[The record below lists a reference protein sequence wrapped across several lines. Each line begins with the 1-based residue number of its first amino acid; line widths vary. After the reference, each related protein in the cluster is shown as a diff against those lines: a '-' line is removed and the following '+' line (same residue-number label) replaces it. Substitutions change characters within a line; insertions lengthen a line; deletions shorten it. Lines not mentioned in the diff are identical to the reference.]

1 MDILRPSAVHKV
13 DRAIHCINLHPVD
26 DTIILVFL
34 ILIYWKVIF
43 LVYSASY
50 PPFEQLPPDLR
61 KEIVKTL
68 ISQG

>member
-1 MDILRPSAVHKV
+1 MDILWPSAVHKV

-34 ILIYWKVIF
+34 IPIYWKVIF
-43 LVYSASY
+43 LVDSASY
-50 PPFEQLPPDLR
+50 PPFEQLAPDLR

-68 ISQG
+68 ISRG

>member
-1 MDILRPSAVHKV
+1 MDILRPPVVHKV

-34 ILIYWKVIF
+34 ILIDWKVIF
-43 LVYSASY
+43 LVDSASY
-50 PPFEQLPPDLR
+50 PPFEQLAPDLR
-61 KEIVKTL
+61 KEIEKRL